1 MIRDKSKVM
10 ETEIKIRI
18 RIKIRTSI
26 RMAHTSTIKNM
37 SPYEYR

>member
-10 ETEIKIRI
+10 E
-18 RIKIRTSI
+18 IKIRTSI